1 MIFISDKGTESFLN
15 ASPGLIS
22 VNDLALC
29 LWIDFLMAL
38 DIMIHLGVQVVRL
51 VICIERLLH
60 LADLALNFAYF
71 LDEFAPFTID
81 TVQLVQGYC

>member
-1 MIFISDKGTESFLN
+1 
-15 ASPGLIS
+15 
-22 VNDLALC
+22 
-29 LWIDFLMAL
+29 MAL